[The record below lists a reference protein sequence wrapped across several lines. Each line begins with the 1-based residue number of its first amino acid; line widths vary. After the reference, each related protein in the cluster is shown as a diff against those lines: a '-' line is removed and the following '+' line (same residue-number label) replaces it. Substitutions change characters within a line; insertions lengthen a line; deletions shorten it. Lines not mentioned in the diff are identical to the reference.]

1 MNCCKPKVRNTSVDL
16 KNGVTP
22 KVQTAKKSGSKIVEN
37 TQKKQEITVIPLDN
51 TSELFDQEQY
61 VQDVN
66 FKPGQGFS
74 VVPITGQGAI
84 LAANDLKV
92 KDTKIV
98 PYKSN
103 WNGVTPRGKINNEDL
118 YVKTGN
124 A

>member
-1 MNCCKPKVRNTSVDL
+1 M
-16 KNGVTP
+16 
-22 KVQTAKKSGSKIVEN
+22 
-37 TQKKQEITVIPLDN
+37 
-51 TSELFDQEQY
+51 
-61 VQDVN
+61 QDVN